1 MNSCK
6 RGWISS
12 SDQRY
17 IVRFDHIGWDIM
29 VMDLETETVFK
40 SAVKCPSGNL
50 SPSRCA
56 VSVSSNMQNELAVF
70 GFVNREFK
78 SPEMEDVQVLP
89 IHVIQMMAKW
99 YCNEQVHL
107 IGTGVGSRHWSMNLD
122 DIVRVVLR
130 KKT

>member
-17 IVRFDHIGWDIM
+17 IVRFDQREGGNIM

-40 SAVKCPSGNL
+40 SAVKCPSPGNPF
-50 SPSRCA
+50 SSSCA

-107 IGTGVGSRHWSMNLD
+107 IGSNAGDHHWSMNLD
-122 DIVRVVLR
+122 DIVRIRVE
-130 KKT
+130 